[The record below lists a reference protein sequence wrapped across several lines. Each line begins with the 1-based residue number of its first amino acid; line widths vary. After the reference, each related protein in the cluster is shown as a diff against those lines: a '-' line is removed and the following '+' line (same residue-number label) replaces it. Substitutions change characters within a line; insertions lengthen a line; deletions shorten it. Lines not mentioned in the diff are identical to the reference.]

1 MERREDK
8 QPVPQ
13 IVEQTGVTADYL
25 NEILFWLAETPKKVP
40 ERVQLLLETRNGKVM
55 RRYEERFS
63 PEKYLEVVTDKNR
76 ECVAQLNA
84 IADDVNQKASEGR
97 LTLPYLQALARRA
110 WRIVYDRELE
120 EDEESE

>member
-13 IVEQTGVTADYL
+13 IVEQTGVAADYL

-76 ECVAQLNA
+76 ERVAQLDA
-84 IADDVNQKASEGR
+84 IAADVNQKASEGR

-120 EDEESE
+120 EDEEN